1 MRALLAYDGSAGSEQ
16 AASLLL
22 GLPLPEGTV
31 VRVIAAAEPAFALA
45 PVAPLAPH
53 DLGFN
58 QDIQDQIV
66 AHLKSEV
73 DQVVERLRSAGTEVD
88 GDVVYGRPA
97 TVLVDEARRF
107 EADVIVAG
115 SRGHG
120 TIATLV
126 LGSVS
131 AELVD
136 HAPAPVLI
144 ARKPEATRIL
154 LAVDGAPAAS
164 RAEQLLAESPAFA
177 AMPIPVVSVAGVVR
191 PWHTGLAPTM
201 HRQALDA
208 YSKDVEEA
216 KGRHTEIAQR
226 AADRLRAAGH
236 DASATMRVGDA
247 AAEIIEEATAS
258 GSDLLVLGSRGL
270 SGLSR
275 LLLGSVA
282 RNVLQGTQ
290 SSVLVV
296 RGDAGPRPD

>member
-1 MRALLAYDGSAGSEQ
+1 MRALLAHDGSAGSEQ

-22 GLPLPEGTV
+22 DLALPQETA
-31 VRVIAAAEPAFALA
+31 VRVTAVAEPSFVLA
-45 PVAPLAPH
+45 PMAPLAPH
-53 DLGFN
+53 ELGFN
-58 QDIQDQIV
+58 QDVQDQIV

-73 DQVVERLRSAGTEVD
+73 DLVVERLRAGGIKAE

-107 EADVIVAG
+107 QADLIVAG

-136 HAPAPVLI
+136 HAPAPVLV

-154 LAVDGAPAAS
+154 LAVDGSPSAS
-164 RAEQLLAESPAFA
+164 RAEQLLAEWPSFA
-177 AMPIPVVSVAGVVR
+177 DKPVRVVSVAEVVR
-191 PWHTGLAPTM
+191 PWHSGLAPTM
-201 HRQALDA
+201 HKQALDA
-208 YSKDVEEA
+208 YSKDLEEA
-216 KGRHTEIAQR
+216 RGRHTEIAQR
-226 AADRLRAAGH
+226 AADRLQAAGRE
-236 DASATMRVGDA
+236 ASATMRVGDA
-247 AAEIIEEATAS
+247 AAEIIEEASAS
-258 GSDLLVLGSRGL
+258 GSDLVVLGSRGL

-296 RGDAGPRPD
+296 RGDAGTEA